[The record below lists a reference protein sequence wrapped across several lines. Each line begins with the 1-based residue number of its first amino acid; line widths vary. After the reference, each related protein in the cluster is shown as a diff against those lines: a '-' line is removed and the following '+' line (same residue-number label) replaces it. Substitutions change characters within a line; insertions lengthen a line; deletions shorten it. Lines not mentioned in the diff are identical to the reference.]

1 MKDKNMNDEIKTKKK
16 GAVREYVESL
26 GLAILVALT
35 IRAFGIEAFKIPSGS
50 MIPTLSIGD
59 HIFVNKFI
67 YGLRIP
73 FTKYKFIKVHE
84 PKRGEVI
91 VFIYPVD
98 EKKDFIKRVI
108 GVPGDRIHIDGE
120 NIWVNG
126 EVLKKD
132 ALDISPIPNDGRR
145 LSVKNGVYKTIPFE
159 RDWAH
164 YNFYDEHIGS
174 INHLTQYTSFAE
186 REPMDIVVPSG
197 KYFVMGDNRDNSADS
212 REWGFVPEENI
223 KGKAMFVWLSLDK
236 DNFGIRWHEF
246 GRWIE

>member
-1 MKDKNMNDEIKTKKK
+1 MSDEQNDNLKKK
-16 GAVREYVESL
+16 GTVREYVESL

-108 GVPGDRIHIDGE
+108 GMPGDRIHIDGE

-126 EVLKKD
+126 ELLKKNK
-132 ALDISPIPNDGRR
+132 LIISPIF
-145 LSVKNGVYKTIPFE
+145 I
-159 RDWAH
+159 
-164 YNFYDEHIGS
+164 
-174 INHLTQYTSFAE
+174 
-186 REPMDIVVPSG
+186 
-197 KYFVMGDNRDNSADS
+197 
-212 REWGFVPEENI
+212 
-223 KGKAMFVWLSLDK
+223 
-236 DNFGIRWHEF
+236 
-246 GRWIE
+246 